1 MPDFETVRTVAMSL
15 PGAYERTSYTMPA
28 FYVGKKLF
36 ARLREDGCSL
46 VVNAA
51 DLDRF
56 ALSQMDP
63 GVFSIPEHYQ
73 KYEMMVIDL
82 PNVQLEE
89 LERLLIESW
98 RRVAPKK
105 LLDGLN
111 AGQTVRD
118 SAVFAPYQK
127 GEKDGRQ

>member
-1 MPDFETVRTVAMSL
+1 MPNFEVVKTIAMSL
-15 PGAYERTSYTMPA
+15 PEAYERTSYNTPA

-51 DLDRF
+51 DLDRL

-63 GVFSIPEHYQ
+63 NVFLIPEHYQ
-73 KYEMMVIDL
+73 KYQMMVIDL
-82 PNVQLEE
+82 PNVDPEE

-105 LLDGLN
+105 LLEQNRGIN
-111 AGQTVRD
+111 EH
-118 SAVFAPYQK
+118 F
-127 GEKDGRQ
+127 

>member
-1 MPDFETVRTVAMSL
+1 MPNFETVKTIAMSL
-15 PGAYERTSYTMPA
+15 PAAYERTSYNTPA

-51 DLDRF
+51 DLDRL
-56 ALSQMDP
+56 ALSQIDP
-63 GVFSIPEHYQ
+63 SVFSIPEHYRN
-73 KYEMMVIDL
+73 YEMMVIDL
-82 PNVQLEE
+82 PNVQPEE

-105 LLDGLN
+105 LLEKK
-111 AGQTVRD
+111 AGGTHEH
-118 SAVFAPYQK
+118 S
-127 GEKDGRQ
+127 